1 VPHTRSYIF
10 IKPPF
15 ATNYILNIL
24 EKKGLPL
31 AEGKG
36 PEGQRKC
43 LPLAFLQAHIK
54 QLALGF

>member
-1 VPHTRSYIF
+1 VPEEVPHTRSYRF

-24 EKKGLPL
+24 GKNGLPL

-36 PEGQRKC
+36 PEE
-43 LPLAFLQAHIK
+43 
-54 QLALGF
+54 